1 MTKKKILV
9 VGSLNMDIVINM
21 KKIPAVGETV
31 EGSGYWHSPG
41 GKGANQCCAAAKL
54 GGDVQMLGC
63 IGTDSYGQLLKESL
77 ATAGTDVNAIAAVE
91 ESTGRAYI
99 FADQD
104 AHNSIVTIKGANACC
119 DCRRIDQSRELVQ
132 NCDIVLLQ
140 NEIPEEAI
148 FHLIEMAYEEH
159 KVIIWNPAPALKRVP
174 DQILSRID
182 YLTPNET
189 ELASMTGQSTATQ
202 EEIIAAGK
210 LLIQK
215 GVRSVVVTAGE
226 AGVVWIWD
234 GGQKTVPGIKVS
246 AIDTTGAGDC
256 FNGALAV
263 GIAEG
268 MQTEAAIQKA
278 NAASALSVTRKG
290 AQISMP
296 ELAEWETFYQS
307 IVK

>member
-54 GGDVQMLGC
+54 GGNVQMLGC
-63 IGTDSYGQLLKESL
+63 IGNDSYGQILKRSL
-77 ATAGTDVNAIAAVE
+77 ATAGADVNAIAEAA
-91 ESTGRAYI
+91 ESTGMAYI

-119 DCRRIDQSRELVQ
+119 DCARIDQSRELVK

-159 KVIIWNPAPALKRVP
+159 KIIIWNPAPALHKVP

-189 ELASMTGQSTATQ
+189 ELASMTGQSTAAQ

-215 GVRSVVVTAGE
+215 GVRNVVVTAGA
-226 AGVVWIWD
+226 AGAVWIRES
-234 GGQKTVPGIKVS
+234 GQKTVPGIKVN

-263 GIAEG
+263 SIAEG
-268 MQTEAAIQKA
+268 MQTQEAIQKA

-296 ELAEWETFYQS
+296 DKAEWEAFYQS